1 MQTEQKKTAA
11 QGGGSQAWRS
21 QRDTSPA
28 DAEWQHN
35 QESRA
40 LTPSQSENRCALESA
55 DAPVMRGD
63 SQPLR
68 TTSGLFV
75 RISGDTPVEVS
86 GEPMVR
92 VPLSVFQKGSAELA
106 ELPALRARVAEL
118 EADLVEMPGLRA
130 ECESL
135 GDEIAALKADTA
147 LADDA
152 HAVEQA
158 RKFLVREHARRC
170 VPTVAVPDAD
180 ARHQSYV
187 EYVQRAPASR
197 IFFLLLSDAGV
208 LALERWKL
216 GSQPDEPKTPKATA
230 KPAAADVDELRDLR
244 TKNEGMRTF
253 LRKVSDAL
261 FDRQAGRNVSDT
273 VMCALQS
280 TASAWAGAGGHV
292 PTTPT
297 TTPAQV
303 DLEEVIAAKAAAP
316 AKPKKSRAKKAAPTT
331 TPAQATSSPV
341 SSGLDVRDGI
351 MCDGAGGVWSSAEAR
366 RRDEIDPDWC
376 PEPNWAPDGGRLRYL
391 EEHEA
396 RGDAI
401 DGCPDLK
408 ALADIRSGKRCALC
422 GRRAWRGEH
431 TPGCPNIDAP
441 ASA

>member
-297 TTPAQV
+297 TTPAQ
-303 DLEEVIAAKAAAP
+303 
-316 AKPKKSRAKKAAPTT
+316 
-331 TPAQATSSPV
+331 ATSSPV

-376 PEPNWAPDGGRLRYL
+376 PEPNWAPDGERLRYL